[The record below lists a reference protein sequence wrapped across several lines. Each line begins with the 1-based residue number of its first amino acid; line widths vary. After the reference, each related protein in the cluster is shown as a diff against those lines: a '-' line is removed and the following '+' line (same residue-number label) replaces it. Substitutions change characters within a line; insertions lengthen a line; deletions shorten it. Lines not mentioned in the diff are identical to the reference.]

1 MNNQQKSKQNFQLAL
16 SLGIGFAGGLL
27 SGVLGGILVSN
38 RVNSAR
44 RMPFANVWERSMAQE
59 RGHVQASYFV
69 NRVESRYWE
78 LFCQRPRLVSQP
90 LRDHLNNNILPGLA
104 LYQIL
109 LEDGLDQNQALAN
122 VDHLINISSRSERKP
137 LEILARLPFFYQI
150 LRFQT
155 PRTLEQKFPVDGWDI
170 EWIENSPH
178 CVAFNMHSCFYLDTL
193 TGYGMPELTLVYC
206 KMDDRMFDGLSPYVR
221 WERSGTLARG
231 DEMCD
236 FRWTRVSKPKNT
248 GKLVPE

>member
-1 MNNQQKSKQNFQLAL
+1 MQNQKLIKSSIQFAL
-16 SLGIGFAGGLL
+16 TFGAGFMGGIV
-27 SGVLGGILVSN
+27 SGVLISN
-38 RVNSAR
+38 RITSAR
-44 RMPFANVWERSMAQE
+44 HMPHAEKWGRYLAQE
-59 RGHVQASYFV
+59 RGHVQASCFV

-109 LEDGLDQNQALAN
+109 LEDGVDQNQALAT
-122 VDHLINISSRSERKP
+122 VDHLLDYSRRSERKT
-137 LEILARLPFFYQI
+137 LDILARLPIFYQI

-170 EWIENSPH
+170 EWIENSQQS
-178 CVAFNMHSCFYLDTL
+178 VAFNMHRCFYLDTL
-193 TGYGMPELTLVYC
+193 TGYGVPELTLVYC
-206 KMDDRMFDGLSPYVR
+206 KVDDRTFDGLSPYVR

-231 DEMCD
+231 DEVCD
-236 FRWTRVSKPKNT
+236 FRWTRVSKPNNT
-248 GKLVPE
+248 GKLVPG